1 MVLQNVFKH
10 KARVVTGGP
19 TQTPPPP
26 LSSGLP
32 SCWSLWCSVHSRDTD
47 LGCSKAAEHVP
58 GGAQAFV
65 SRTACSSSSLGLG
78 TGCHHYSARTW
89 SSWSSEIKLQQR
101 HTWHFSIRILFH
113 SEVLLATLRST
124 TFLPSHRPK
133 NNAVTNI
140 SRQYLLRTCLF
151 VSLFIVIYPTR
162 M

>member
-1 MVLQNVFKH
+1 MYLSIKPEWSQEALH
-10 KARVVTGGP
+10 KR
-19 TQTPPPP
+19 PPPP